1 MEVRQEQLRR
11 ICEVLRSDGRIA
23 HAWLF
28 GSHARGDA
36 RADSDFDI
44 AVSLTRQYYDEKVN
58 EYTIWAAENLEWW
71 GEDEEGQKEW
81 LEEVMDEERIIVQRE
96 LQRKLKEELGEERVD
111 LVVVGYGDLSD
122 DDVAEVLLRSA
133 VSFSTRT
140 RFVQMKVV
148 RLF

>member
-1 MEVRQEQLRR
+1 MQEQLLR
-11 ICEVLRSDGRIA
+11 ICEVLRNDGRIA

-44 AVSLTRQYYDEKVN
+44 AVSLTRQYYDEKVK
-58 EYTIWAAENLEWW
+58 EYTDWASQNLEWW
-71 GEDEEGQKEW
+71 SEDEEEREEW
-81 LEEVMDEERIIVQRE
+81 LEWVMDEERIIVQRE
-96 LQRKLKEELGEERVD
+96 LKEKLGEWGVD

-140 RFVQMKVV
+140 RFIQMKVV